1 MSSHC
6 VRFPLDNKEKQGPY
20 SKERGKKVMVQ
31 YSHEPSISGSTY
43 KRIDLFNTR
52 TVVQLPAVFSPP
64 TV

>member
-1 MSSHC
+1 
-6 VRFPLDNKEKQGPY
+6 
-20 SKERGKKVMVQ
+20 MVQ

-64 TV
+64 TVRLSAMCKTPLGIPCY